1 MAEDPQAK
9 LKTLLDNYERKQ
21 AADKQRAQQLSAQRE
36 EFERSWQDAIRFVIG
51 PAAQP
56 ILDSLKARGHQVD
69 MKPGDMAEMFSISIT
84 PKGTRRPAVLS
95 FMPEAYSK
103 SVTVVSQDIPFRG
116 GSRGGP
122 GNKYALSQLKKEI
135 VEKELMAVVLEIFAG
150 DR

>member
-84 PKGTRRPAVLS
+84 PKGPRPPAVPSFLPPAYRKTRRASTPD
-95 FMPEAYSK
+95 Y
-103 SVTVVSQDIPFRG
+103 PFW
-116 GSRGGP
+116 S
-122 GNKYALSQLKKEI
+122 
-135 VEKELMAVVLEIFAG
+135 
-150 DR
+150 